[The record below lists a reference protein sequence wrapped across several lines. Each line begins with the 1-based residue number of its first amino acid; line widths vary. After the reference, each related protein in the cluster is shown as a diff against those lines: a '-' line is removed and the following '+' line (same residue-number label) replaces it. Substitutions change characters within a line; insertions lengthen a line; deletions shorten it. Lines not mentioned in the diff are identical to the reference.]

1 MVVVAEAKGASKL
14 IYEVVEEGRAPE
26 DVQPRWPARTCT
38 IKGYAPHPAPA
49 PHLRHPRQVAQAW
62 FTEEEIPESIDLLRE
77 IQKLS
82 LNPLAHSAERE
93 GRDEKARPVTFFR
106 TDRDE
111 NNNLRKVILNAIL
124 DDCGS
129 TDQAIRLAVEWGDA
143 KITKKQLKVSSV
155 PLAVPHLFVARPH
168 CARIRAAHL
177 VAHRRTDAPK
187 PCGRS
192 SPTGKHACQRWS
204 AS

>member
-1 MVVVAEAKGASKL
+1 MRHSPRRRRSSHYPPCQPDLLKDVPDNHR
-14 IYEVVEEGRAPE
+14 EG
-26 DVQPRWPARTCT
+26 T
-38 IKGYAPHPAPA
+38 I
-49 PHLRHPRQVAQAW
+49 
-62 FTEEEIPESIDLLRE
+62 EILRE
-77 IQKLS
+77 ILRLS
-82 LNPLAHSAERE
+82 LNPLERE

-155 PLAVPHLFVARPH
+155 PLAAPHLFVARPH
-168 CARIRAAHL
+168 CVRIRAAHL

>member
-1 MVVVAEAKGASKL
+1 MCSHDSQLE
-14 IYEVVEEGRAPE
+14 
-26 DVQPRWPARTCT
+26 
-38 IKGYAPHPAPA
+38 PAPLEGIRHT
-49 PHLRHPRQVAQAW
+49 PHRGRTSRHPGQVAQAW
-62 FTEEEIPESIDLLRE
+62 PTEEKAPQSIALLDE

-82 LNPLAHSAERE
+82 LIPLAHSAERE

-124 DDCGS
+124 DDCES

-155 PLAVPHLFVARPH
+155 PLAVPHLFVARAH